1 MIPYT
6 VLPALAAEG
15 RAWPMQADGGSLAEA
30 RMAYG
35 SAEGDSG
42 GRCGAAG
49 QIRFGRGQRQ

>member
-1 MIPYT
+1 
-6 VLPALAAEG
+6 
-15 RAWPMQADGGSLAEA
+15 MQADGGSLAEA